1 MNEKNNKGS
10 RLLRSEQY
18 DTVDEL
24 IERSQAS
31 FSYYLMLILSS
42 LVIGS
47 GILLGNSAIII
58 GGMVITPV
66 LTPLICIALGIA
78 VGKIAL
84 IRQVSLFLLK
94 SFLIIVA
101 SGLVL
106 AIFFGHPSAGF
117 VFENTARTALLYF
130 VVALASGAAASFAW
144 TKKDISDILPG
155 VAVSVSV
162 VPPLC
167 LVGIGLSALNPDITR
182 FYLFVFLL
190 NSFGIIIGGLVIFS
204 LLKFHRAEDEVSREV
219 ENAYGKEIST
229 DEKTKF

>member
-1 MNEKNNKGS
+1 MKEKNDKNGFS
-10 RLLRSEQY
+10 LLRREQY
-18 DTVDEL
+18 DTIDEL
-24 IERSQAS
+24 MERSQPNFA
-31 FSYYLMLILSS
+31 YYLLLVLSS

-47 GILLGNSAIII
+47 GILLANPAIVI

-101 SGLVL
+101 SGFAL
-106 AIFFGHPSAGF
+106 AFLFGHPPAGF
-117 VFENTARTALLYF
+117 VFENTTRTAVLYF
-130 VVALASGAAASFAW
+130 IVALASGAAASFAW

-162 VPPLC
+162 VPPLS
-167 LVGIGLSALNPDITR
+167 LVGIGLSALNPELTR
-182 FYLFVFLL
+182 FYFFVFLL
-190 NSFGIIIGGLVIFS
+190 NSFGIIVGGLVIFS
-204 LLKFHRAEDEVSREV
+204 LLKFHRAEEEIDREIK
-219 ENAYGKEIST
+219 NGF
-229 DEKTKF
+229 EKKDK

>member
-1 MNEKNNKGS
+1 MNGKNGKNGFK
-10 RLLRSEQY
+10 LLRREQY

-24 IERSQAS
+24 MERSQPS
-31 FSYYLMLILSS
+31 FAYYLLLVLSA

-47 GILLGNSAIII
+47 GILLGNSAIVI

-78 VGKIAL
+78 VGQIAL

-101 SGLVL
+101 SGFVL
-106 AIFFGHPSAGF
+106 AFLFGHPATGF
-117 VFENTARTALLYF
+117 VFENTTRTAVLYF
-130 VVALASGAAASFAW
+130 IVALTSGAAASFAW

-162 VPPLC
+162 VPPLS
-167 LVGIGLSALNPDITR
+167 LVGIGLSALNPELTR
-182 FYLFVFLL
+182 FYFFVFLL
-190 NSFGIIIGGLVIFS
+190 NSFGIIIGGLIIFS
-204 LLKFHRAEDEVSREV
+204 LLKFHEAKEEIDREV
-219 ENAYGKEIST
+219 KDNYRKENSA
-229 DEKTKF
+229 